1 MKKFKCNDE
10 HCECMNEEVPT
21 TNVSPTPKD
30 GKKKAGI
37 ILGIGAGI
45 AAVGAAIAG
54 IFIAKKK
61 AEKEEEFEDE

>member
-10 HCECMNEEVPT
+10 NCECMNEEIPT

-30 GKKKAGI
+30 GKKKVGI